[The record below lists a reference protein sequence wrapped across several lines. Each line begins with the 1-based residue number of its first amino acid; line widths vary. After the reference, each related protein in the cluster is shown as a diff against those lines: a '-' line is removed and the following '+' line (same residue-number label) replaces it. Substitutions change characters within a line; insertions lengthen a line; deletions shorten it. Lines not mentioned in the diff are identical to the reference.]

1 MPLNEFARPLPC
13 VLLPSQAATSIRV
26 GWTCLVRSFAR
37 PNRVCY
43 PSRQVLQPF
52 HRCTS
57 LYVTKSLQPPAKVR
71 PINDAPS
78 KRLGITIFSKL
89 LHVTL
94 CIRARLAQGRS
105 SDPRD
110 TTQSGCAIFLLHR
123 SAYLDSNATAKTSI
137 VCRRTRALPRSLASA
152 ISPIFAHRLLHALSL
167 NLDTCLSV
175 GVFTMQA

>member
-26 GWTCLVRSFAR
+26 GWTC
-37 PNRVCY
+37 
-43 PSRQVLQPF
+43 QVLQPF

-137 VCRRTRALPRSLASA
+137 VCRRTRA